1 MSRELLNTL
10 FVMKEG
16 ANAHL
21 NGETVEVTQEGK
33 RLIQVPL
40 LHLGSIVLF
49 GATSMSHQLMM
60 RCATDGRAVTL
71 LDYGGRFR
79 ARVVG
84 ATTGNVLLRQ
94 AQYESQRDPARA
106 CAVARAIVAGKIRN
120 TRQNL
125 ARGARESR
133 DADVAASLREAVAVI
148 DGLLVELPEVP
159 GLDAVRGVEG
169 RAAAVAFSVFG
180 FLMTR
185 DKADFAFTVRTRR
198 PPRDRVNA
206 LLSFTYMLLQ
216 LDCTAALEG
225 VGLDPQFGFLH
236 ALRPGRPALSLDL
249 MEEFRP
255 CVAERLVLTLINRR
269 QVSPCHFEEREKGA
283 VLLNED
289 GRKVVLTEYQKRK
302 QEEVTHPFLKQTTPM
317 GLVPHLQ
324 ARLLARHLRGDLP
337 TYPPFLTR

>member
-10 FVMKEG
+10 FVMREG

-21 NGETVEVTQEGK
+21 NGDTVEVTLEGQ
-33 RLIQVPL
+33 RILQVPL

-49 GATSMSHQLMM
+49 GATSISRQLMM

-79 ARVVG
+79 ARIVG
-84 ATTGNVLLRQ
+84 PTSGNVLLRK
-94 AQYESQRDPARA
+94 AQYETHRDPEQ
-106 CAVARAIVAGKIRN
+106 CCGVARTIVAAKIRN
-120 TRQNL
+120 VRQNV
-125 ARGARESR
+125 ARGARDAR
-133 DADVAASLREAVAVI
+133 DEEHAASLREAVAGM
-148 DGLLVELPEVP
+148 DELLAELPSA
-159 GLDAVRGVEG
+159 LDLNTVRGVEG
-169 RAAAVAFSVFG
+169 RAAALAFGVFG
-180 FLMTR
+180 LLITR
-185 DKADFAFTVRTRR
+185 DKSDFAFTVRTRR

-236 ALRPGRPALSLDL
+236 ALRPGRPALALDL

-255 CVAERLVLTLINRR
+255 CIAERLVLSLINRR
-269 QVSPCHFEEREKGA
+269 QINPSHFEERDRGA
-283 VLLNED
+283 VMLNED
-289 GRKVVLTEYQKRK
+289 GRRVLLAEYQRRK
-302 QEEVTHPFLKQTTPM
+302 QEEVMHPFLKQTTPL

-337 TYPPFLTR
+337 SYPPYLVR